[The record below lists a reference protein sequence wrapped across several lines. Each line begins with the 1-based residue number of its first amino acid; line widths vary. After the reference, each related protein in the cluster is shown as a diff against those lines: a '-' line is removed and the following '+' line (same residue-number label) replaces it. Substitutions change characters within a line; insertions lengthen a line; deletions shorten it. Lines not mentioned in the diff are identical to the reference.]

1 MEPQILEMTTKTA
14 LLVLLLSLPAVGAAA
29 VTGVLVS
36 LLQAMTQIQE
46 QTLAFAL
53 KLLAVMAAL
62 FLTVRWAGAELQAFA
77 IMLFDSLPGL
87 NR

>member
-1 MEPQILEMTTKTA
+1 MESQILDMTGKAVT
-14 LLVLLLSLPAVGAAA
+14 LVLLLSLPAVAAAA

-46 QTLAFAL
+46 QTLAFAF

-62 FLTVRWAGAELQAFA
+62 FFTVRWAGGEMHGFA
-77 IMLFDSLPGL
+77 ALLFDSLPRL
-87 NR
+87 SR